1 MKKKESHLLSLC
13 NNNYT
18 KLEFNSIYNKYGVDI
33 IKMGPTM
40 ITESLEDSDP
50 DEFNVYEI

>member
-1 MKKKESHLLSLC
+1 MKRKESHLLSLC
-13 NNNYT
+13 NDNYAV
-18 KLEFNSIYNKYGVDI
+18 LEFNSINNKYGVEI

-40 ITESLEDSDP
+40 ITEALEDSDP